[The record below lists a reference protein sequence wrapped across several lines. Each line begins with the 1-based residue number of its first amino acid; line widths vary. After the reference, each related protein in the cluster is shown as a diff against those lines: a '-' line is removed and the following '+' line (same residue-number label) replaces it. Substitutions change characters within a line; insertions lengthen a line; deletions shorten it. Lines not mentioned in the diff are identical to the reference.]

1 MDVGRGV
8 NQLPRWYIPAGKD
21 TPAHLAGMAGSRLL
35 PGVGPDAVHGTGDAS
50 LITSGGGVMVGG
62 SYQAGDP
69 GWVPVNGGAW
79 FINLVGVEPQTLSRL
94 HPHPRILRWAPVQGS
109 QRSHWWNVPVLLT
122 PEMDDAGNAVLYR
135 SALDQSWDG
144 RAWVDPS
151 DLGNLQERLRHVAL
165 DIAGGLVSGDADLVA
180 LVAEILLLG
189 TNLQPGELS
198 ASGWLTRSFLLRVLL
213 ATADI
218 PLERTHG

>member
-1 MDVGRGV
+1 M
-8 NQLPRWYIPAGKD
+8 NQLPRWYVPKGKP
-21 TPAHLAGMAGSRLL
+21 TPPHLAALPPCGLL
-35 PGVGPDAVHGTGDAS
+35 DGVGPDAVHQIGDGLPATG
-50 LITSGGGVMVGG
+50 GGGVVIGG
-62 SYQAGDP
+62 SFAFGDP

-79 FINLVGVEPQTLSRL
+79 LINLAGVEPQTLSRL
-94 HPHPRILRWAPVQGS
+94 NPHPRILRWVPVQGS

-135 SALDQSWDG
+135 SALDQAWNG
-144 RAWVDPS
+144 TTWVDPA
-151 DLGNLQERLRHVAL
+151 DLAGLQERLRHVAL
-165 DIAGGLVSGDADLVA
+165 DVAGGLVNGDAELVA

-213 ATADI
+213 AAADI
-218 PLERTHG
+218 PLERAHG